1 MASRSISIPCLA
13 FYPSVSRGPEY
24 SAIHFPH
31 PSIPLGARNVYKETR
46 RPPPQPLPSITVV
59 VRWLWSVEESPLLIL
74 ILVIINVIMYR

>member
-13 FYPSVSRGPEY
+13 FHPSVSRGPEY